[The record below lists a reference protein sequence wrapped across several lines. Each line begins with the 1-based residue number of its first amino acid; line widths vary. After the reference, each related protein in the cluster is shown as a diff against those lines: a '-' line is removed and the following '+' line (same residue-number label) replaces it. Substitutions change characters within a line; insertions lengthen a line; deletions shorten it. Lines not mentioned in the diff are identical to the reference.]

1 MKKYLLV
8 LLSVVLMMSLFA
20 GCGHQE
26 DASVAD
32 DREAVEFMQ
41 GETSFEYDWITPLNE
56 FEYQLTPGE
65 YTIEI
70 LEKSGAA
77 HGGNI
82 MIEDMSQ
89 SDESGAYV
97 IVYESGI
104 HSAPY
109 SETITIEENNC
120 IYITL
125 NQYTRITRNS

>member
-8 LLSVVLMMSLFA
+8 LLSAVLMMSLLA

-26 DASVAD
+26 EASVAD

-82 MIEDMSQ
+82 MIEDMTQ
-89 SDESGAYV
+89 SDESGAFV

-120 IYITL
+120 LFITL

>member
-8 LLSVVLMMSLFA
+8 LLSAVLMMSLLA

-26 DASVAD
+26 ESSVAD

-120 IYITL
+120 LFITL